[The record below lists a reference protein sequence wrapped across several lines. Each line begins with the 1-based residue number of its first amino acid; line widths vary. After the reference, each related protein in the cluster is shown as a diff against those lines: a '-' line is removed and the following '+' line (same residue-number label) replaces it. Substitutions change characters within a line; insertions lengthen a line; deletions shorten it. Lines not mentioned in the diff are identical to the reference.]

1 MSTPRSVE
9 RTVEHVAGS
18 PAGCRAQSHVVGAVL
33 LLGVTVIALGGLT
46 ATVGT
51 VVEDQTA
58 RADVA
63 RVAQDLDDAV
73 RPVETTGHRTGSV
86 RFTAGHLDVKDRDLR
101 VFDGGTLVAEF
112 EADALVYE
120 SGDRRV
126 ATVAGAIARGN
137 PGSAWLERD
146 PPIAAG
152 SDVVVAGAVRLNA
165 SGGAGGTGGVMV
177 PIATNASHERLDLG
191 SGDHTVAVE
200 TATPGPFARYA
211 EAFDA
216 DVETRDGDGDG
227 TPSVVVDFAGTR
239 RGYLVVHDLHLEVG
253 HG

>member
-1 MSTPRSVE
+1 MSEPR
-9 RTVEHVAGS
+9 RDGRGAGDGTRG
-18 PAGCRAQSHVVGAVL
+18 PDGCRAQSHVVGAVL

-58 RADVA
+58 RADAA
-63 RVAQDLDDAV
+63 RVAQDLDEAV

-112 EADALVYE
+112 DGDALVYE
-120 SGDRRV
+120 ARDRRV
-126 ATVAGAIARGN
+126 ATVAGAITRGT
-137 PGSAWLERD
+137 PGSAWLERE

-152 SDVVVAGAVRLNA
+152 SEVVVVSAVRVNA
-165 SGGAGGTGGVMV
+165 SGGAGGTGGVTV
-177 PIATNASHERLDLG
+177 PVATNVSHERVDLG
-191 SGDHTVAVE
+191 SGEYAVAVE
-200 TATPGPFARYA
+200 TATPGAFERFA
-211 EAFDA
+211 EEFDA

-227 TPSVVVDFAGTR
+227 IPSVVIDFAGTR
-239 RGYLVVHDLHLEVG
+239 QGYLVVHDLRTEVG